1 MSTSKELNFSIDAF
15 VKMKRLRFLKICDLL
30 IDRSLEY
37 LSEKELI
44 TYPHDVW
51 TRREYLYNK
60 VHLYGDTKFLSN
72 NLSRLYWHGYPLK
85 SLPSNFHPEKLVELN
100 MCFSRLKQLWEGKK
114 HDCNLYAFFSLNRS
128 YNPLNK
134 YPFFSLL

>member
-15 VKMKRLRFLKICDLL
+15 AKMKRLRLLKICDLQ

-44 TYPHDVW
+44 TYPRDVW
-51 TRREYLYNK
+51 TGREYLYNK
-60 VHLYGDTKFLSN
+60 LHLYGDPKFLSN
-72 NLSRLYWHGYPLK
+72 SLSDLYWHGYPLK

-114 HDCNLYAFFSLNRS
+114 VWL
-128 YNPLNK
+128 
-134 YPFFSLL
+134 